1 MFNWEKR
8 IHNNIS
14 IEIQSYKSKREG
26 NSGERKNKNETVH
39 HWADRHQFGPLSL
52 FLHACARPRNL
63 PVTDTRARVGSGRAR
78 AHHFHW
84 CVDPRRQD
92 PSSSPSGF
100 FQQNVSPLPRVEP
113 KISGSPPTF
122 ARAPSSH
129 PCGTRSASSPRP
141 YFLSASCAV
150 C

>member
-1 MFNWEKR
+1 MKLILVCSKKMFNWEKR

-84 CVDPRRQD
+84 CVDPRRQ
-92 PSSSPSGF
+92 
-100 FQQNVSPLPRVEP
+100 VHLPPQVLLAAATNRDEFGV
-113 KISGSPPTF
+113 
-122 ARAPSSH
+122 AR
-129 PCGTRSASSPRP
+129 
-141 YFLSASCAV
+141 SCATV
-150 C
+150 RTPSLPL